1 MSGLALPA
9 AAPPQAAQSAD
20 WLAAALALEDPILD
34 HARKTSGGDVI
45 WLHPASFLGESPR
58 PVGIGWGLYDGVAGM
73 ALFLAAFDR
82 VEGSDA
88 RREMVLDTLAPLRRH
103 LRREPS
109 LGLGGFT
116 GLGGAIY
123 VLALLGRWLDEPAL
137 LEEAAWLATLVT
149 PARIAAD
156 TAFDVMDGCAGAALA
171 LLALERLAPEPVRGG
186 ETPLDRAVAC
196 GEHLLRQRAASD
208 GGPRAWAS
216 KGLAP
221 LCGFAH
227 GAAGI
232 ACCLARLHERTGD
245 ARFREAAEE
254 GVAFEGLHYDPERGN
269 WPILRVPG
277 RPFMTSWCSGAPGV
291 ALGRLG
297 MLSLGTTG
305 PVLQDLRA
313 ALETTAACPPAGAD
327 SLCCGSLGRAEV
339 LLHAHEVLGEE
350 GLRHAAEAT
359 AAAAVQQSQA
369 QGGRYQFPGQGGSGF
384 APFLFTGA
392 PGVAYALLRL
402 ARPSLLPCVLALE
415 AAA

>member
-9 AAPPQAAQSAD
+9 AAPPQAVQPVD

-45 WLHPASFLGESPR
+45 WLHPASFRGESPR
-58 PVGIGWGLYDGVAGM
+58 PVGIGWGLYDGVAGV
-73 ALFLAAFDR
+73 ALFLAALDR

-103 LRREPS
+103 LRQEPS

-123 VLALLGRWLDEPAL
+123 VLALLGRWLGEPAL
-137 LEEAAWLATLVT
+137 LEDAAWLATLVP

-156 TAFDVMDGCAGAALA
+156 TALDVMDGCAGAALA
-171 LLALERLAPEPVRGG
+171 LLALEQLSQEPAGGG
-186 ETPLDRAVAC
+186 ETPLARAVAC
-196 GEHLLRQRAASD
+196 GEHLLRQRAATD

-221 LCGFAH
+221 MCGFAH

-232 ACCLARLHERTGD
+232 AFCLTRLHERTGD
-245 ARFREAAEE
+245 ARFRAAAEE
-254 GVAFEGLHYDPERGN
+254 GVAFEGLHYDPERGD
-269 WPILRVPG
+269 WPILRAPG

-297 MLSLGTTG
+297 MLSLGTG
-305 PVLQDLRA
+305 PVIQDLRA
-313 ALETTAACPPAGAD
+313 ALETTASCPPSGAD

-339 LLHAHEVLGEE
+339 LLRAHEVLGEE
-350 GLRHAAEAT
+350 GLRHAAEAV
-359 AAAAVQQSQA
+359 AAEAVQQSREE
-369 QGGRYQFPGQGGSGF
+369 GGRYRLSGGF
-384 APFLFTGA
+384 APFLLTGA
-392 PGVAYALLRL
+392 AGAGYALLRL
-402 ARPSLLPCVLALE
+402 ARPALLPCVLALE